1 MCPTV
6 PLPLGRKRE
15 PHTLVPDVQGRVHVA
30 VMGASARGARPL
42 PHRQVLGPREAVA
55 ALVAEL
61 ARRKQPADGDEPLAP
76 VFELVAEKGA
86 EHAEAVIHC
95 GLAELQ
101 APGHAP
107 HVKIL
112 HAHAVVALHES
123 VRRLVVEVL
132 PLVFHLL
139 VDACDP
145 ELLLS
150 PVGGTLLHPEELSLL
165 TCELPFG
172 MSEVSRVSRA
182 LAVARDVEVVAGVV
196 EADERLGFD
205 LLGFLGFEL
214 EQDGYLEPAGPRVL
228 DRCALDPP
236 RRVDFP
242 LLAHAHA
249 SELRQAQVAP
259 VTLEADVA
267 VHEVGLVAA
276 AAPVLC
282 LVPREPRLLAGLH
295 AVEEVPVGRIEVQLG
310 VAEREAVHL
319 AEPGELPLVFCR
331 GDP

>member
-55 ALVAEL
+55 ALVTEL

-76 VFELVAEKGA
+76 VFEFVAEKGA
-86 EHAEAVIHC
+86 EHAEAVIHR

-150 PVGGTLLHPEELSLL
+150 PVGGTLLHPGELSLL

-295 AVEEVPVGRIEVQLG
+295 AVEEVPIGRIEVQLG